1 METLLKIDH
10 VSKSFGKLKAL
21 DDVSITINPGEII
34 GLLGPNGSGKT
45 TLIKI
50 INGLYRDF
58 DGNLD
63 FEGRGGVGIYSK
75 SIVSYLPDTA
85 YIADWMKGINVLELF
100 MDMYQDFDYER
111 CMNLLNRFGI
121 DPKLRFKTLSK
132 GTKDKFML
140 SLVMSR
146 HAKLIVL
153 DEPIGG
159 VDPAARDV
167 ILDTILENYD
177 PEQTIIMSTHLI
189 SDIERIFNRVLFI
202 KQGKVI
208 LDDDVDAIR
217 SRSGKSIDELFRE
230 EFRYVI

>member
-1 METLLKIDH
+1 MEALLKIDH